1 MLWHKAW
8 IDTRWRFLIGL
19 VVLVGLAIE
28 NVFYFSSAQTLN
40 LGAVPGAAGWLAD
53 QLREIAHLSQS
64 FGGYIWVQFVRQ
76 NLAQPWIILAALLG
90 ADGLVSGRRGG
101 LFTLSLPV
109 SRSRL
114 CAVRVATDLAELALL
129 ALVPMGI
136 VSVVAPA
143 VGHAYALADALV
155 YGIGV
160 FLGGAVFYAL
170 ALWLSTVFNDRWRPI
185 VISLAV
191 AAGLIFCRNLT
202 PALSAF
208 SPVSVMAG
216 ESYFRTGEPAW
227 AGLLAWPLVSAGLIF
242 AAVRSIQA
250 RDF

>member
-19 VVLVGLAIE
+19 GVLVGLAIE
-28 NVFYFSSAQTLN
+28 NVFYFSSAQTVI
-40 LGAVPGAAGWLAD
+40 LGVVGATGWLTN
-53 QLREIAHLSQS
+53 QLREIAQLSQS

-76 NLAQPWIILAALLG
+76 NLAQTWIILAVLLG
-90 ADGLVSGRRGG
+90 AEGLVSGRRGG
-101 LFTLSLPV
+101 VFTLSLPV
-109 SRSRL
+109 SRGRL

-129 ALVPMGI
+129 ALVPMVV
-136 VSVVAPA
+136 VSLAAPA
-143 VGHAYALADALV
+143 AGHSYALSDALI
-155 YGIGV
+155 YGLGL
-160 FLGGAVFYAL
+160 FLGGAIFYAL

-191 AAGLIFCRNLT
+191 AAGLIVWRSLT

-208 SPVSVMAG
+208 SPLSILAG
-216 ESYFRTGEPAW
+216 ESYFRTGQPAW
-227 AGLLAWPLVSAGLIF
+227 AGLVAWPLVSAGLIF
-242 AAVRSIQA
+242 AAVRCIQR

>member
-28 NVFYFSSAQTLN
+28 NVFYFSSAETLN
-40 LGAVPGAAGWLAD
+40 LGAVPGVAGWLAD
-53 QLREIAHLSQS
+53 QLREIAQLSHS

-76 NLAQPWIILAALLG
+76 NLEQPWIILAVLLG
-90 ADGLVSGRRGG
+90 AEGLVSGRRGG

-109 SRSRL
+109 SRGRL
-114 CAVRVATDLAELALL
+114 CAVRVATDLTELALL
-129 ALVPMGI
+129 AFVPMLL
-136 VSVVAPA
+136 VSFVAPA
-143 VGHAYALADALV
+143 VGHSYALTDALV
-155 YGIGV
+155 YAIGV
-160 FLGGAVFYAL
+160 FLGGVVFYAL

-185 VISLAV
+185 VIILAV
-191 AAGLIFCRNLT
+191 AAGLIFCRSLT
-202 PALSAF
+202 PALSAL
-208 SPVSVMAG
+208 SPVSIMAG

-227 AGLLAWPLVSAGLIF
+227 TGLLGWPLVSAGLIF